1 MIGIAQRLIKNN
13 FLCSRMV
20 SVVIIAKNEAHI
32 IGQTLLSLQGLTD
45 DIVVVDNGSTDDT
58 ETMCRQMGAVVIK
71 AAWQGYGP
79 TKNIGINAA
88 KYNWILSL
96 DADEAIDEQ
105 LKQAVKNISTADEQN
120 VYNLNFKN
128 FFCGKW
134 VRYGEWGTD
143 RHIRLFNR
151 KTVQWDAAA
160 VHEQLQL
167 PKQAKVI
174 TLPGNVL
181 HYTVHS
187 LQDYM
192 EKTVRYA
199 RMNAAKYF
207 EQGKKSSFV
216 KLRLSPSFS
225 FVQNY
230 LLRLGFLDGWE
241 GYLTAKTTA
250 WYTFLKYAYLKEL
263 WRNEELRIK
272 N

>member
-1 MIGIAQRLIKNN
+1 MIGTAPGLIKNN

-45 DIVVVDNGSTDDT
+45 NIVVVDNGSTDNT
-58 ETMCRQMGAVVIK
+58 EAICRQAGAVVIN

-79 TKNIGINAA
+79 TKNMGIQAA
-88 KYNWILSL
+88 RYNWILSL

-105 LKQAVKNISTADEQN
+105 LKQAVKTISAADEHN
-120 VYNLNFKN
+120 VYNLSFKN

-134 VRYGEWGTD
+134 VRYGEWGSD

-151 KTVQWDAAA
+151 KKVQWNTAA

-167 PKQAKVI
+167 PPQARVI

-199 RMNAAKYF
+199 RLNAMKYF
-207 EQGKKSSFV
+207 EQRKKSSFV

-241 GYLTAKTTA
+241 GYLTARTTA

-263 WRNEELRIK
+263 WENEEVQIK

>member
-1 MIGIAQRLIKNN
+1 MIK
-13 FLCSRMV
+13 
-20 SVVIIAKNEAHI
+20 H
-32 IGQTLLSLQGLTD
+32 
-45 DIVVVDNGSTDDT
+45 
-58 ETMCRQMGAVVIK
+58 
-71 AAWQGYGP
+71 
-79 TKNIGINAA
+79 
-88 KYNWILSL
+88 
-96 DADEAIDEQ
+96 
-105 LKQAVKNISTADEQN
+105 
-120 VYNLNFKN
+120 
-128 FFCGKW
+128 
-134 VRYGEWGTD
+134 GEWGSD

-151 KTVQWDAAA
+151 KTVQWNTAA

-167 PKQAKVI
+167 PPQAKVI

-199 RMNAAKYF
+199 RLNAVKYF

-216 KLRLSPSFS
+216 KLRMSPSFS

-250 WYTFLKYAYLKEL
+250 LYTFLKYAYLKGGGKWYYYPIL
-263 WRNEELRIK
+263 HPQQDCAQLLRK
-272 N
+272 VSFFAAETAQAGAVLFRGCHFLMLQFPAAHCY

>member
-1 MIGIAQRLIKNN
+1 
-13 FLCSRMV
+13 MV

-32 IGQTLLSLQGLTD
+32 IGQTLLSLRGLTD
-45 DIVVVDNGSTDDT
+45 DIVVVDNGSTDNT
-58 ETMCRQMGAVVIK
+58 EAICRQMGAVVIK

-79 TKNIGINAA
+79 TKNIGIKAA
-88 KYNWILSL
+88 KYDWILSL

-105 LKQAVKNISTADEQN
+105 LKQAVKNMSTADENN

-134 VRYGEWGTD
+134 VKHGEWGSD

-167 PKQAKVI
+167 PLKAKVI
-174 TLPGNVL
+174 VLPGNVL

-199 RMNAAKYF
+199 RMNAVKYF
-207 EQGKKSSFV
+207 EQEKKSNFV
-216 KLRLSPSFS
+216 KLRLSPLFS
-225 FVQNY
+225 FTQNY
-230 LLRLGFLDGWE
+230 ILRLGFLDGWE

-250 WYTFLKYAYLKEL
+250 WYTFLKYAYLKEM
-263 WRNEELRIK
+263 WDEELKSIK

>member
-1 MIGIAQRLIKNN
+1 MVKNN
-13 FLCSRMV
+13 FLCNWMV

-32 IGQTLLSLQGLTD
+32 IEQTLQSLQGLTD
-45 DIVVVDNGSTDDT
+45 DIVVVDNGSTDNT
-58 ETMCRQMGAVVIK
+58 EAICRQMGAVVIK
-71 AAWQGYGP
+71 AAWEGYGP
-79 TKNIGINAA
+79 TKNIGIKAA

-96 DADEAIDEQ
+96 DADEAIDGT
-105 LKQAVKNISTADEQN
+105 LKQAIKNIDTADEQK

-128 FFCGKW
+128 FFCGTW
-134 VRYGEWGTD
+134 VKHGEWGSD

-151 KTVQWDAAA
+151 KQVQWNVAA

-167 PKQAKVI
+167 PAQAGVLP
-174 TLPGNVL
+174 LPGNVL

-199 RMNAAKYF
+199 RLNATKYF

-230 LLRLGFLDGWE
+230 LLRLGFMDGWE
-241 GYLTAKTTA
+241 GYITAKTTA
-250 WYTFLKYAYLKEL
+250 WYTFLKYAYLREL
-263 WRNEELRIK
+263 WK
-272 N
+272 NKEG

>member
-1 MIGIAQRLIKNN
+1 MI
-13 FLCSRMV
+13 

-32 IGQTLLSLQGLTD
+32 IGHTLQSLRGLTD
-45 DIVVVDNGSTDDT
+45 DIVVVDNGSTDNT
-58 ETMCRQMGAVVIK
+58 SYICTKMGAVVLNET
-71 AAWQGYGP
+71 WQGYGT
-79 TKNIGINAA
+79 TKNIGIQAA

-96 DADEAIDEQ
+96 DADEAIDDT
-105 LKQAVKNISTADEQN
+105 LKQAVKNINTAEEGH
-120 VYNLNFKN
+120 VYSLHFKN

-134 VRYGEWGTD
+134 IRYGEWGTD

-160 VHEQLQL
+160 VHEQLML
-167 PKQAKVI
+167 PPNTTVI

-207 EQGKKSSFV
+207 AQGKKSNFI
-216 KLRLSPSFS
+216 KLRISPAFS

-230 LLRLGFLDGWE
+230 ILRLGFLDGWE

-263 WRNEELRIK
+263 WK
-272 N
+272 SGDGTG